1 MFRFDSD
8 AGILHRDEYLVGPV
22 LARSD
27 AKFAMAVCHRT
38 HGLDAVHQKIH
49 YNLLQLDAV
58 AIDRWKRRPEV
69 EPQRY
74 SMNVDLPA
82 DQLDDV
88 VDGLIYVEPHAFESA
103 LLGQRADA
111 RNHVARVSRAAD
123 HLFDRAACLVN
134 SRHLASKPSEAC
146 IAIRDYAGERLVH
159 FMGD

>member
-69 EPQRY
+69 EPQSY
-74 SMNVDLPA
+74 TMNIDFPA
-82 DQLDDV
+82 DQRDDV
-88 VDGLIYVEPHAFESA
+88 VDDFVDVELRCFERA
-103 LLGQRADA
+103 LLRHRADA
-111 RNHVARVSRAAD
+111 RNHLAHVYCTAD
-123 HLFDRAACLVN
+123 HL
-134 SRHLASKPSEAC
+134 
-146 IAIRDYAGERLVH
+146 
-159 FMGD
+159 

>member
-8 AGILHRDEYLVGPV
+8 AGILHRDEYLIGPV

-58 AIDRWKRRPEV
+58 AIDRWKRRPEL

-74 SMNVDLPA
+74 TMNVDFPA
-82 DQLDDV
+82 DQRDDV
-88 VDGLIYVEPHAFESA
+88 VDDLIYIEPHAFE
-103 LLGQRADA
+103 RA
-111 RNHVARVSRAAD
+111 
-123 HLFDRAACLVN
+123 LFDRANLIAHRCFKSLQTRTFNYIHFRYPAGTHRVDCQLCPLTKRKT
-134 SRHLASKPSEAC
+134 SASSEYF
-146 IAIRDYAGERLVH
+146 RV
-159 FMGD
+159 